1 MSDWRPAA
9 SIDVL
14 KMRALMLARIREF
27 FRRRDILEVETP
39 ALSAAGAT
47 DPHLHSF
54 TVRTAFADDR
64 AAPLCLHTSPEF
76 PMKRL
81 LAAGSGSIYQIC
93 KVFRAAEVGRLHN
106 PEFTLVEW
114 YRVGFGYHE
123 LMDEVAALVAESLD
137 GFRILAPTEKL
148 TYRDA
153 FVHACG
159 IDPHSATSEE
169 MIDLARARGIIV
181 AGLSVDDRNGW
192 RDLLLT
198 RLVEPNLG
206 NRRLT
211 FIYDFPATAA
221 ALARIRPGEP
231 AVAERFE
238 LYLDGVELANGFQ
251 ELTDPQEQRRRFE
264 QDARARDQRGLAL
277 VPMDRRLLAALTHGL
292 PACSG
297 VALGFD
303 RLVRSAARVASVAET
318 LAFPID
324 RA

>member
-1 MSDWRPAA
+1 MVDWRPAA

-14 KMRALMLARIREF
+14 KMRALILARIREF
-27 FRRRDILEVETP
+27 FRRRDVLEVETP
-39 ALSAAGAT
+39 ALSASGAT

-64 AAPLCLHTSPEF
+64 AAPAYLHTSPEF

-93 KVFRAAEVGRLHN
+93 KVFRDAEVGRLHN
-106 PEFTLVEW
+106 AEFTLVEW
-114 YRVGFGYHE
+114 YRVGLGYRQ
-123 LMDEVAALVAESLD
+123 LMDEVAALVAESLESY
-137 GFRILAPTEKL
+137 RTLAPTEKL
-148 TYRDA
+148 TYRGA
-153 FVHACG
+153 FVRTCD
-159 IDPHSATSEE
+159 IDPHGATSEE
-169 MIDLARARGIIV
+169 MINLARARGIV
-181 AGLSVDDRNGW
+181 VTGLSADDRDGW

-198 RLVEPNLG
+198 QLVEPQLG
-206 NRRLT
+206 NGRLT
-211 FIYDFPATAA
+211 FIYDFPAAAA

-231 AVAERFE
+231 PVAERFE

-264 QDARARDQRGLAL
+264 QDARTRRQRGLPA
-277 VPMDRRLLAALTHGL
+277 VPMDNRFIAALAHGL

-303 RLVRSAARVASVAET
+303 RLVMSAARAASVAET
-318 LAFPID
+318 LAFPLD